1 MLAGTSV
8 KPPQLD
14 EFFCASEAPLR
25 AADFAALGFT
35 EAGIWKKPGTDP
47 DFP

>member
-14 EFFCASEAPLR
+14 EFFCAGEVELR
-25 AADFAALGFT
+25 EDDFRELGFS
-35 EAGIWKKPGTDP
+35 EEEIWRIVTVHL
-47 DFP
+47 